1 MFLSSLFH
9 MFGSCSFFS
18 FWFLYLIFFHNF
30 GEVFFRFF
38 RFIHFLRT
46 LFAGQKSWKVSSNT
60 FSLRVLPVSVSASG
74 SSRSSRQGV
83 SGARPPAVA
92 QRAAASATA
101 AWNIDMAVLCNVLYM
116 HYIWNIILC
125 KQYVLYMLIVYIE
138 TISYI
143 YMSIIFLLC
152 IVVNTFVY
160 RYSIVN
166 YTMTYLHVDII
177 SLNM

>member
-1 MFLSSLFH
+1 LFSSVFIFLRNMSFRFIMVFHKFPKRSCHLSS
-9 MFGSCSFFS
+9 SFFVCFFNLFFTCFFHLYFKCLVRVLFS
-18 FWFLYLIFFHNF
+18 FSFLYLIFFHHF

-83 SGARPPAVA
+83 SGARPLAVA

-101 AWNIDMAVLCNVLYM
+101 AWNVDMAVSCNVLYM
-116 HYIWNIILC
+116 HYIWIIILC
-125 KQYVLYMLIVYIE
+125 KQ
-138 TISYI
+138 
-143 YMSIIFLLC
+143 
-152 IVVNTFVY
+152 
-160 RYSIVN
+160 
-166 YTMTYLHVDII
+166 
-177 SLNM
+177 